1 MLRFYRIL
9 AHNAEP
15 VNMPGLRQQLT
26 TLPVDKMQAFLIRVT
41 CSLIVVP
48 CLLMLTACPQDQTA
62 LQGETLQLKKQT
74 AKLES
79 VIQSLQEGNKVLQQ
93 QIDRLNQEGRE
104 TAASYEAKIQE
115 AQSQITQLSK
125 APKKD
130 VATIQSLEKKNT
142 KLQRDAQWLRSQRD
156 HMRKSLIIQQIG
168 GQSHEL
174 PFTFSAV
181 STIMEESFTK
191 NGYTILSTM
200 QTDQKAVYIT
210 DRKTSL
216 PPSLELS
223 GFRNQYLAMIEK
235 GPADH
240 TTIWVR
246 AEFEK
251 LSRNGHIFAAPQAE
265 LADIELRL
273 IQEIHQTLARGSAAH
288 ARNF

>member
-1 MLRFYRIL
+1 
-9 AHNAEP
+9 
-15 VNMPGLRQQLT
+15 MPGLRQLLT
-26 TLPVDKMQAFLIRVT
+26 SPQINKMQAFLNRVVFR
-41 CSLIVVP
+41 LLVML

-62 LQGETLQLKKQT
+62 LQGETLQLKKQA

-93 QIDRLNQEGRE
+93 QIDRLNQESRE
-104 TAASYEAKIQE
+104 TATSYEAQLEE
-115 AQSQITQLSK
+115 AQSQIRQLTNV
-125 APKKD
+125 PKKD
-130 VATIQSLEKKNT
+130 VATIQSLEKKNK
-142 KLQRDAQWLRSQRD
+142 KLKRDAQWLRSQRD

-174 PFTFSAV
+174 PFTFPVV
-181 STIMEESFTK
+181 STIMEEAFTK

-200 QTDQKAVYIT
+200 QTDQKAIYIT

-265 LADIELRL
+265 LTDIELRL

-288 ARNF
+288 AQNF

>member
-1 MLRFYRIL
+1 MALTIML
-9 AHNAEP
+9 
-15 VNMPGLRQQLT
+15 GLL
-26 TLPVDKMQAFLIRVT
+26 V
-41 CSLIVVP
+41 
-48 CLLMLTACPQDQTA
+48 LTACPQDQTA
-62 LQGETLQLKKQT
+62 LQSETIQLKKQT

-93 QIDRLNQEGRE
+93 QIDRLNHEARE
-104 TAASYEAKIQE
+104 VEASYRAKLQE
-115 AQSQITQLSK
+115 AQTHITQLTNV
-125 APKKD
+125 PKKD

-156 HMRKSLIIQQIG
+156 HMRKSLVIQQIG
-168 GQSHEL
+168 GQAHEL
-174 PFTFSAV
+174 PFTFSTVAA
-181 STIMEESFTK
+181 IMEEAFTK
-191 NGYTILSTM
+191 NGYTILTSM

-251 LSRNGHIFAAPQAE
+251 LSRNGHIFAAPQTE
-265 LADIELRL
+265 LADIESRL
-273 IQEIHQTLARGSAAH
+273 IQEIHQTL
-288 ARNF
+288 N

>member
-1 MLRFYRIL
+1 
-9 AHNAEP
+9 
-15 VNMPGLRQQLT
+15 MPGLRQQPT
-26 TLPVDKMQAFLIRVT
+26 APQINKMQIFLIRVAFT
-41 CSLIVVP
+41 LVVVL
-48 CLLMLTACPQDQTA
+48 CLAMLTACPQDQTA

-93 QIDRLNQEGRE
+93 QIDRLNQESRE
-104 TAASYEAKIQE
+104 IAASYETQLEE
-115 AQSQITQLSK
+115 AQSQIKQLSNI
-125 APKKD
+125 PKKD

-142 KLQRDAQWLRSQRD
+142 KLKRDAQWLRSQRD

-174 PFTFSAV
+174 PFSFPAV
-181 STIMEESFTK
+181 STMMEESFTK

-200 QTDQKAVYIT
+200 QTDQKAIYIT

-288 ARNF
+288 AQNY

>member
-1 MLRFYRIL
+1 
-9 AHNAEP
+9 
-15 VNMPGLRQQLT
+15 MPGLRHHTISPQIST
-26 TLPVDKMQAFLIRVT
+26 MQEFLIRVT
-41 CSLIVVP
+41 WALGASFFLF
-48 CLLMLTACPQDQTA
+48 MLTACPQDQTA
-62 LQGETLQLKKQT
+62 LQGETLQLKKQA

-93 QIDRLNQEGRE
+93 QIDRLNQESRE
-104 TAASYEAKIQE
+104 TEASYKAKLQE
-115 AQSQITQLSK
+115 AQSQITQLTNT
-125 APKKD
+125 PKKD
-130 VATIQSLEKKNT
+130 VATIQALEQQNT
-142 KLQRDAQWLRSQRD
+142 KLQKDAQWLRSQRD
-156 HMRKSLIIQQIG
+156 LMRKSLVIQQIG
-168 GQSHEL
+168 GQTHEL
-174 PFTFSAV
+174 PFSFSAV
-181 STIMEESFTK
+181 STIMEDALTK
-191 NGYTILSTM
+191 NGYTVLTTM

-251 LSRNGHIFAAPQAE
+251 LSRNGHIFAAPQTE

-273 IQEIHQTLARGSAAH
+273 IQEIHQTLASGNAAH
-288 ARNF
+288 AKNF

>member
-1 MLRFYRIL
+1 MPELRRHTPSPQIS
-9 AHNAEP
+9 
-15 VNMPGLRQQLT
+15 
-26 TLPVDKMQAFLIRVT
+26 TLQPLLIRIALALNTVF
-41 CSLIVVP
+41 

-62 LQGETLQLKKQT
+62 LQGETLQLKKQA

-93 QIDRLNQEGRE
+93 QIDRLNQEARE
-104 TAASYEAKIQE
+104 TEASYEAKLQE
-115 AQSQITQLSK
+115 AQTQISQLADT
-125 APKKD
+125 PKKD
-130 VATIQSLEKKNT
+130 VATIQSLEKKIA
-142 KLQRDAQWLRSQRD
+142 KLNKDAQWLRSQRD
-156 HMRKSLIIQQIG
+156 QMRKSLTIQQIG

-174 PFTFSAV
+174 PFAFSTV
-181 STIMEESFTK
+181 STIMEDALTK
-191 NGYTILSTM
+191 NGYTVLTTM
-200 QTDQKAVYIT
+200 QTDQKAIYIT

-223 GFRNQYLAMIEK
+223 GFRNQYLTMIEK

-273 IQEIHQTLARGSAAH
+273 IQEIHQTLVRGSAAH

>member
-1 MLRFYRIL
+1 
-9 AHNAEP
+9 
-15 VNMPGLRQQLT
+15 MPGLRQQRTSPKIEQIQL
-26 TLPVDKMQAFLIRVT
+26 LLIRVAL
-41 CSLIVVP
+41 SLIAAL

-62 LQGETLQLKKQT
+62 LQGETLQLKKQ
-74 AKLES
+74 AEKLES
-79 VIQSLQEGNKVLQQ
+79 FIQSLQDGNKVLQQ
-93 QIDRLNQEGRE
+93 QIDRLNQESRE
-104 TAASYEAKIQE
+104 TATSYETQLEE
-115 AQSQITQLSK
+115 AQSHIRQLTNV
-125 APKKD
+125 PKKD
-130 VATIQSLEKKNT
+130 VATIQSLEKKNA
-142 KLQRDAQWLRSQRD
+142 KLKRDAQWLRSQRD

-181 STIMEESFTK
+181 STMMEESFTK

-200 QTDQKAVYIT
+200 QTDQKAIYIT

-265 LADIELRL
+265 LADIELRF
-273 IQEIHQTLARGSAAH
+273 IQEVHQNLARGNAAH

>member
-1 MLRFYRIL
+1 MP
-9 AHNAEP
+9 EP
-15 VNMPGLRQQLT
+15 RHATVPRQNF
-26 TLPVDKMQAFLIRVT
+26 PIQAFLIRVT
-41 CSLIVVP
+41 FAFGAIV
-48 CLLMLTACPQDQTA
+48 CLPMLTACPQDQTA
-62 LQGETLQLKKQT
+62 LQSETLQLKKQA

-93 QIDRLNQEGRE
+93 QIDRLNQENRE
-104 TAASYEAKIQE
+104 TTASYEAKLEE
-115 AQSQITQLSK
+115 AQSQITQLTK

-130 VATIQSLEKKNT
+130 LGTIQSLEKKNA
-142 KLQRDAQWLRSQRD
+142 KLQGDAQWLRSQRD
-156 HMRKSLIIQQIG
+156 HIRKSLIIQQIG

-174 PFTFSAV
+174 PFTFSVV
-181 STIMEESFTK
+181 STIMEEALTK
-191 NGYTILSTM
+191 NGYTILTTM
-200 QTDQKAVYIT
+200 KTDQKAIYIT

-235 GPADH
+235 GAGDR

-273 IQEIHQTLARGSAAH
+273 IQEIHQTLVRGSAAH

>member
-1 MLRFYRIL
+1 
-9 AHNAEP
+9 
-15 VNMPGLRQQLT
+15 MPGLRQKLT
-26 TLPVDKMQAFLIRVT
+26 APQIGKMQIFLIRVAFT
-41 CSLIVVP
+41 LVVVLCLI
-48 CLLMLTACPQDQTA
+48 MLTACPQDQTA

-93 QIDRLNQEGRE
+93 QIDRLNQESRE
-104 TAASYEAKIQE
+104 TTASYETQLEE
-115 AQSQITQLSK
+115 AQSQIKQLSII
-125 APKKD
+125 PKKD

-142 KLQRDAQWLRSQRD
+142 KLKRDSQWLRSQRD

-168 GQSHEL
+168 GQTHEL
-174 PFTFSAV
+174 PFTFPAV
-181 STIMEESFTK
+181 STMMEESFTK

-200 QTDQKAVYIT
+200 QTDQKAIYIT

-273 IQEIHQTLARGSAAH
+273 IQEIHQTLARGSPAH
-288 ARNF
+288 AQNF

>member
-1 MLRFYRIL
+1 
-9 AHNAEP
+9 
-15 VNMPGLRQQLT
+15 MPGLRQQLT
-26 TLPVDKMQAFLIRVT
+26 APQIGKMQIFLIRVAFT
-41 CSLIVVP
+41 LVVVLCLI
-48 CLLMLTACPQDQTA
+48 MLTACPQDQTA

-93 QIDRLNQEGRE
+93 QIDRLNQESRE
-104 TAASYEAKIQE
+104 TTASYETQLEE
-115 AQSQITQLSK
+115 AQSQIKQLSNI
-125 APKKD
+125 PKKD

-142 KLQRDAQWLRSQRD
+142 KLKRDSQWLRSQRD

-168 GQSHEL
+168 GQTHEL
-174 PFTFSAV
+174 PFTFPAV
-181 STIMEESFTK
+181 STMMEESFTK

-200 QTDQKAVYIT
+200 QTDQKAIYIT

-273 IQEIHQTLARGSAAH
+273 IQEIHQTLARGSPAH
-288 ARNF
+288 AQNF

>member
-1 MLRFYRIL
+1 MQ
-9 AHNAEP
+9 
-15 VNMPGLRQQLT
+15 GL
-26 TLPVDKMQAFLIRVT
+26 LIRVT
-41 CSLIVVP
+41 LAFGAGL

-62 LQGETLQLKKQT
+62 LQGETLRLKKQA

-93 QIDRLNQEGRE
+93 QIDRLNQESRE
-104 TAASYEAKIQE
+104 TEASYKTKLQE
-115 AQSQITQLSK
+115 AQSQITQLTHTLTNT
-125 APKKD
+125 PKKD
-130 VATIQSLEKKNT
+130 VAIIQSLEQQNT
-142 KLQRDAQWLRSQRD
+142 KLQKDAHWLRSQRD
-156 HMRKSLIIQQIG
+156 LMRKSLAIQQIG
-168 GQSHEL
+168 GQTHEL
-174 PFTFSAV
+174 PFAFSAV
-181 STIMEESFTK
+181 STIMEEALTK
-191 NGYTILSTM
+191 NGYTVLATM
-200 QTDQKAVYIT
+200 QTDQKAIYIT

-265 LADIELRL
+265 LADIEVRL
-273 IQEIHQTLARGSAAH
+273 IQEIHQTLASGNAAH

>member
-1 MLRFYRIL
+1 MS
-9 AHNAEP
+9 E
-15 VNMPGLRQQLT
+15 LRQQST
-26 TLPVDKMQAFLIRVT
+26 SPQIDKMQTFLMRVAFALIAFL
-41 CSLIVVP
+41 

-62 LQGETLQLKKQT
+62 LQGETLQLKKQSV
-74 AKLES
+74 KLES
-79 VIQSLQEGNKVLQQ
+79 VIQSLQDGNKVLQQ
-93 QIDRLNQEGRE
+93 QIDRLNQESRE
-104 TAASYEAKIQE
+104 TAASHEAQLEE
-115 AQSQITQLSK
+115 AQSQITQLTNV
-125 APKKD
+125 PKKD

-168 GQSHEL
+168 GQSHKL

-200 QTDQKAVYIT
+200 QTDQKAIYIT

>member
-1 MLRFYRIL
+1 MPELRHRITSPQNFKI
-9 AHNAEP
+9 H
-15 VNMPGLRQQLT
+15 G
-26 TLPVDKMQAFLIRVT
+26 FLIRVALT
-41 CSLIVVP
+41 LGAVFCFLV
-48 CLLMLTACPQDQTA
+48 LTACPQDQTA

-93 QIDRLNQEGRE
+93 QIDRLNQEARE
-104 TAASYEAKIQE
+104 TEASYEAKLQE
-115 AQSQITQLSK
+115 AQSHITQLTNT
-125 APKKD
+125 PKRN
-130 VATIQSLEKKNT
+130 VATIQSLEQKNT
-142 KLQRDAQWLRSQRD
+142 KLQKDAQWLRSQRD
-156 HMRKSLIIQQIG
+156 RMRKSLVMQQIG
-168 GQSHEL
+168 GQTHEL
-174 PFTFSAV
+174 PFAFSTV
-181 STIMEESFTK
+181 STIMEDALTK
-191 NGYTILSTM
+191 NGYTILTTM
-200 QTDQKAVYIT
+200 QTDKKAIYIT

-265 LADIELRL
+265 LTDIELRL